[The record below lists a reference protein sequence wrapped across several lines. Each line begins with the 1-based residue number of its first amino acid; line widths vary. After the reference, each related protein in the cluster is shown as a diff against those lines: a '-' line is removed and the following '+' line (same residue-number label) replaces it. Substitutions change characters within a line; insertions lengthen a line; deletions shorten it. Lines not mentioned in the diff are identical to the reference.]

1 MQKAPVLHQTA
12 VGLADNSTPS
22 HVQIMELWKRV
33 NPGVMPQYAQTPPST
48 VQDHFKWNQEEQEP
62 VNFRHHFKKTVS
74 SCLSML
80 PCCSSAE
87 TCIAQ
92 WLSAWRFY
100 SMLLS
105 QQLYGTLHCILFM
118 SSVRQLGPLSMW
130 HFRRHVVNSRL

>member
-1 MQKAPVLHQTA
+1 M
-12 VGLADNSTPS
+12 
-22 HVQIMELWKRV
+22 QIMELWKRV

-87 TCIAQ
+87 TGIAQ

-105 QQLYGTLHCILFM
+105 QQ
-118 SSVRQLGPLSMW
+118 
-130 HFRRHVVNSRL
+130 